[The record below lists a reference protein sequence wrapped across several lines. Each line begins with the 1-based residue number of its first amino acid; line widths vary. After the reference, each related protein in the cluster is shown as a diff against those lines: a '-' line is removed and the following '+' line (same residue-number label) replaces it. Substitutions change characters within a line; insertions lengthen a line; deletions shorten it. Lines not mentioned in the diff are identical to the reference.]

1 MNKPLTPWTR
11 ATLATHLGG
20 VLEGADANVDAI
32 KEPTNATQNNLTCV
46 LREQYLPAA
55 LESAAGVLVVS
66 QDVKTP
72 TDRAVIRVFD
82 IETAWVL
89 LLRAF
94 APQLERDVGIHPSAV
109 VHETAQLEAG
119 VCVGANVVIARDAKV
134 GAGSVIGAGSYIG
147 ERSSL
152 GADCLIH
159 PHVTILHDVQMGARV
174 LVQSG
179 AVIGSDGF
187 GFRRT
192 EDKRHIRQE
201 QIGGVLIEDDVEIG
215 VQTVIDRGTIN
226 IIRIGA
232 RTKIGPACII
242 AHNSS
247 VGSDSLLIG
256 AVQLAGSVTIEDR
269 VVMWGQVGSVGHI
282 TVGSDSMVTAQSG
295 ISKDLPGGGTYRG
308 SPAQPIRDQLRL
320 EANVRE
326 IGSLKEKL
334 QVLAAKISELESK

>member
-1 MNKPLTPWTR
+1 MQ
-11 ATLATHLGG
+11 
-20 VLEGADANVDAI
+20 AI
-32 KEPTNATQNNLTCV
+32 KEPTNATQNDLTCV

-55 LESAAGVLVVS
+55 LGSDAGVLVVS

-94 APQLERDVGIHPSAV
+94 APNLDRNPGIHPSAV
-109 VHETAQLEAG
+109 VHETAQLEVG
-119 VCVGANVVIARDAKV
+119 VCVGANVVIARDAKI

-152 GADCLIH
+152 GANCLIH

-215 VQTVIDRGTIN
+215 VQTVIDRGTITT
-226 IIRIGA
+226 IRIGA
-232 RTKIGPACII
+232 RTKIGHLHHRA
-242 AHNSS
+242 
-247 VGSDSLLIG
+247 
-256 AVQLAGSVTIEDR
+256 QLECR
-269 VVMWGQVGSVGHI
+269 
-282 TVGSDSMVTAQSG
+282 
-295 ISKDLPGGGTYRG
+295 
-308 SPAQPIRDQLRL
+308 
-320 EANVRE
+320 
-326 IGSLKEKL
+326 
-334 QVLAAKISELESK
+334 